1 MSKVLCEKSDL
12 IAIADSVRSK
22 TGTTGRM
29 KITEI
34 PQKIE
39 AIETGGNINLQEKA
53 LTITSNGITTVTPD
67 TSYDALSKVDVTV
80 NVVGDGGSPTG
91 PYIEYTSLDSSGRVF
106 TAKFR
111 GTIVPEHAFSYLAE
125 LTSVDMPDNVIAI
138 GDNGFYR
145 CPKLQLTSL
154 PPGITSLGDFAF
166 ANCTGLETV
175 RFTSTVSSIPN
186 GVFSGCPKLS
196 TIYVPWS
203 QGKQQM
209 LLGVRA
215 MPPLFTIILIE
226 SNTQILSNSLPNKV
240 KKFFE
245 Q

>member
-80 NVVGDGGSPTG
+80 NSRYV
-91 PYIEYTSLDSSGRVF
+91 RQ
-106 TAKFR
+106 
-111 GTIVPEHAFSYLAE
+111 
-125 LTSVDMPDNVIAI
+125 
-138 GDNGFYR
+138 
-145 CPKLQLTSL
+145 C
-154 PPGITSLGDFAF
+154 
-166 ANCTGLETV
+166 NC
-175 RFTSTVSSIPN
+175 N
-186 GVFSGCPKLS
+186 
-196 TIYVPWS
+196 W
-203 QGKQQM
+203 
-209 LLGVRA
+209 
-215 MPPLFTIILIE
+215 
-226 SNTQILSNSLPNKV
+226 
-240 KKFFE
+240 
-245 Q
+245 